1 MEKLIELPYSYDA
14 FDSIID
20 KETMEI
26 HHSRHLNAY
35 VTNYNNAVTD
45 TKYAQMDIK
54 DVIAD
59 INNVEDNIQM
69 AVRNNGGG
77 VVNHNLYFTQF
88 GLDKPLNE
96 GTFKTDIIDTFGSI
110 ENLISELKT
119 AGATR
124 FGSGWSWLVLNE
136 GKLEVMSTPNQDN
149 PLMSGK
155 TPLLGIDVWEHA
167 YYLKYQ
173 NKRPD
178 YLTAI
183 FDIID
188 WSVIEARYNES
199 K

>member
-35 VTNYNNAVTD
+35 VTNFNNAVAD

-54 DVIAD
+54 DVIAN
-59 INNVEDNIQM
+59 INEIEENIQM

-88 GLDKPLNE
+88 GWDKPLSE
-96 GTFKTDIIDTFGSI
+96 GTFKNDIIDTFGSI
-110 ENLISELKT
+110 ENLIAELKT

-136 GKLEVMSTPNQDN
+136 GKLEVMSTLNQDN

-188 WSVIEARYNES
+188 WSIIEARYNEA

>member
-54 DVIAD
+54 DVISD
-59 INNVEDNIQM
+59 IENIESTIQM

-88 GLDKPLNE
+88 GWDKPLND
-96 GTFKTDIIDTFGSI
+96 GTFKKDIIDTFGSI
-110 ENLISELKT
+110 ENLIAELKT

-136 GKLEVMSTPNQDN
+136 GKLEVMSTLNQDN

-188 WSVIEARYNES
+188 WSVIEARYNEA

>member
-54 DVIAD
+54 DVIGD
-59 INNVEDNIQM
+59 IENIESTIQM

-88 GLDKPLNE
+88 GWDKPLND
-96 GTFKTDIIDTFGSI
+96 GTFKKDIIDTFGSI
-110 ENLISELKT
+110 ENLIAELKT

-136 GKLEVMSTPNQDN
+136 GKLEVMSTLNQDN

-188 WSVIEARYNES
+188 WSVIEARYNEA

>member
-1 MEKLIELPYSYDA
+1 MEQLINLPYAYDA
-14 FDSIID
+14 FDSVID

-35 VTNYNNAVTD
+35 VTNYNNAIEG

-54 DVIAD
+54 EVIAD
-59 INNVEDNIQM
+59 INSIDASIQN
-69 AVRNNGGG
+69 AIRNNGGG

-88 GLDKPLNE
+88 ANDKPLQD
-96 GTFKTDIIDTFGSI
+96 GALKTSIEETFGSL
-110 ENLISELKT
+110 ENLIAELQK

-124 FGSGWSWLVLNE
+124 FGSGWSWLVLNN
-136 GKLEVMSTPNQDN
+136 GKLEVMSTLNQDN
-149 PLMSGK
+149 PIMEGK

-173 NKRPD
+173 NKRPE
-178 YLTAI
+178 YLKAI
-183 FDIID
+183 FNIID
-188 WSVIEARYNES
+188 WTVIEERFNAG

>member
-1 MEKLIELPYSYDA
+1 MEKLIELPYEYDA
-14 FDSIID
+14 FDEVID

-35 VTNYNNAVTD
+35 VTNYNNAVEE
-45 TKYAQMDIK
+45 TKYADMLIE
-54 DVIAD
+54 DVISD
-59 INNVEDNIQM
+59 IENVDSKIQN

-88 GLDKPLNE
+88 SNSGSLLE
-96 GTFKTDIIDTFGSI
+96 GTFKSEIISTFGSL
-110 ENLISELKT
+110 ENLIEELKK

-124 FGSGWSWLVLNE
+124 FGSGWSWLVLNQ
-136 GKLEVMSTPNQDN
+136 GKLEVMSTLNQDN
-149 PLMSGK
+149 PMREGK

-178 YLTAI
+178 YLTEI
-183 FDIID
+183 FKIID
-188 WSVIEARYNES
+188 WKVIEKRYTENI
-199 K
+199 